1 MNLCTGDKNIA
12 STLCNPCPYDYDCK
26 ECRKDMNSTC
36 DDLKTLFEKEE
47 TIKNLEQEIRDK
59 NERLKERAEQVD
71 SMLKEKE
78 FNKRSVMM
86 KDKQRLI
93 NFIDRLV
100 PDDFECGRISVTFGD
115 DGSAF
120 ITINNKKEIND
131 GIMSV
136 SEYNESL
143 KN

>member
-1 MNLCTGDKNIA
+1 
-12 STLCNPCPYDYDCK
+12 
-26 ECRKDMNSTC
+26 
-36 DDLKTLFEKEE
+36 
-47 TIKNLEQEIRDK
+47 
-59 NERLKERAEQVD
+59 
-71 SMLKEKE
+71 
-78 FNKRSVMM
+78 M

-100 PDDFECGRISVTFGD
+100 PDDFECGHISVTFGD

-131 GIMSV
+131 GIVSV

-143 KN
+143 KH